1 VIAEHMT
8 MTAPRLGGRVV
19 LVDDMVDSGDTMGKV
34 VNTLSESFPHIRE
47 MKTAVLW
54 WKGCSVYKP
63 DFHVDYLPD
72 SPWIHQPFEVYDNLR
87 PDELRARVNPAIGDG
102 R

>member
-1 VIAEHMT
+1 M
-8 MTAPRLGGRVV
+8 
-19 LVDDMVDSGDTMGKV
+19 LVDDMVDSGHTLEKV
-34 VNTLSESFPHIRE
+34 VNTLPQRFPHIGA

-63 DFHVDYLPD
+63 DFHVEYLPD

-87 PDELRARVNPAIGDG
+87 PDELRARLNAATDD
-102 R
+102 RR